1 MIVIDYFFLNVV
13 KEMYVGYLCLII
25 IGDVVVCIF
34 EFLGNKVICVNYVGD
49 WGI

>member
-1 MIVIDYFFLNVV
+1 MVDYLVFNVV

-25 IGDVVVCIF
+25 IGDVVVCIL
-34 EFLGNKVICVNYVGD
+34 EFLGYKVIWVNYIGD